1 MVKITAMNKKYIII
15 GVAVI
20 VVLSAAFASMY
31 YYTTSF
37 SPRGAAEFKED
48 GLEISVSYGRPY
60 KKGRKI
66 FCGLEPYGKVWRT
79 GANEPTTF
87 ETNKDI
93 LIKGSLLKAG
103 KYSLW
108 TIPNENEW
116 SIILNSEV
124 PFWGISFNG
133 AASHDAK
140 NDILTVQVP
149 ALQHEKEI
157 EQFTISIHKTG
168 GELELILLWDKTLVA
183 VPIAVSG
190 Q

>member
-1 MVKITAMNKKYIII
+1 MKKKYVII
-15 GVAVI
+15 GVAAII
-20 VVLSAAFASMY
+20 VLLGAFVSMY
-31 YYTTSF
+31 FYTRSF
-37 SPRGAAEFKED
+37 SPRGLAEFKDD

-60 KKGRKI
+60 KKGRTI
-66 FCGLEPYGKVWRT
+66 FGGLEPYGKVWRT

-87 ETNKDI
+87 ETNRD
-93 LIKGSLLKAG
+93 LLVKGSPLKAG

-108 TIPNENEW
+108 TIPNANEW
-116 SIILNSEV
+116 TIILNSQV
-124 PFWGISFNG
+124 PFWGVDFSG

-140 NDILTVQVP
+140 KDVLAVRVP
-149 ALQHEKEI
+149 SLQHEKEM

-183 VPIAVSG
+183 VPIAVSA

>member
-1 MVKITAMNKKYIII
+1 MRKYIII
-15 GVAVI
+15 GVSIFAVLLGGLI
-20 VVLSAAFASMY
+20 PY
-31 YYTTSF
+31 RIYTKSF
-37 SPRGAAEFKED
+37 SPQSVTEYKEGD
-48 GLEISVSYGRPY
+48 LEISVVYSRPY
-60 KKGRKI
+60 KKNRKI
-66 FCGLEPYGKVWRT
+66 FGGLEPYGKVWRT

-116 SIILNSEV
+116 TIMLNSKI
-124 PFWGISFNG
+124 PFWGVDFNR

-140 NDILTVQVP
+140 YDVVTVQVP
-149 ALQHEKEI
+149 SLQHEKEM

-183 VPIAVSG
+183 VPITVSG